1 MSDIDKKIKQ
11 KLSQE
16 RRQRVENSSFD
27 KCFFTLK
34 NADESSLEMVD
45 KLNRVLGPTGA
56 EFKIVHNETPEGFS
70 SDTLVVSYRPEQVRY
85 RTKRDAGRRKS
96 YVSYEE
102 DGVTYRATVNR
113 VRKLIKDYGSVEA
126 ARMIGMNKS
135 GMYKRLKSATNS
147 GISLPPD
154 DKNALGD
161 DDILF

>member
-1 MSDIDKKIKQ
+1 
-11 KLSQE
+11 
-16 RRQRVENSSFD
+16 
-27 KCFFTLK
+27 
-34 NADESSLEMVD
+34 MVD

-96 YVSYEE
+96 YISYEE

-147 GISLPPD
+147 GISLSPG